1 MIMYYMK
8 KCKITID
15 KIIFE
20 VVLFNSPTANKIWKS
35 LPISSNIK
43 TWGKEIYFYTDVVAN
58 KEPDAKSIIEFGE
71 IAYWPIGKAIAIGF
85 GKTPIS
91 QKDEISFQNFICCLN
106 FLNQIKF
113 DVNEIHKLCDDLPEI
128 ALRFEKKAGIQNS
141 VLINDSYYLL
151 L

>member
-1 MIMYYMK
+1 MK

-20 VVLFNSPTANKIWKS
+20 VVLFDSPTAFKIWNS

-43 TWGKEIYFYTDVVAN
+43 TWGKEIYFHTDVVAN

-71 IAYWPIGKAIAIGF
+71 IAYWPAGKVIAIGF

-91 QKDEISFQNFICCLN
+91 QNDEIRLADDCNVWGKTNFDLKNLDNITEGKL
-106 FLNQIKF
+106 IK
-113 DVNEIHKLCDDLPEI
+113 I
-128 ALRFEKKAGIQNS
+128 EKI
-141 VLINDSYYLL
+141 
-151 L
+151 

>member
-1 MIMYYMK
+1 MK

-20 VVLFNSPTANKIWKS
+20 VVLFNSPTANKIWNS

-58 KEPDAKSIIEFGE
+58 KEPNAKSIIELGE
-71 IAYWPIGKAIAIGF
+71 IAYWPTGKAIAIGF

-91 QKDEISFQNFICCLN
+91 QKDEIRLADDCNIWGET
-106 FLNQIKF
+106 KF
-113 DVNEIHKLCDDLPEI
+113 DLKKLENI
-128 ALRFEKKAGIQNS
+128 AEGKPIKIEKI
-141 VLINDSYYLL
+141 
-151 L
+151 

>member
-1 MIMYYMK
+1 MK

-20 VVLFNSPTANKIWKS
+20 VVLFNSPTANKIWNS

-58 KEPDAKSIIEFGE
+58 KEPNAKSIVELGE
-71 IAYWPIGKAIAIGF
+71 IAYWPSGKAIAIGF

-91 QKDEISFQNFICCLN
+91 QKDEIRLADDCNIWGETNFDLKKLENIAEG
-106 FLNQIKF
+106 QPIK
-113 DVNEIHKLCDDLPEI
+113 I
-128 ALRFEKKAGIQNS
+128 EKI
-141 VLINDSYYLL
+141 
-151 L
+151 

>member
-1 MIMYYMK
+1 MK

-20 VVLFNSPTANKIWKS
+20 VVLFNSPTANKIWNS

-58 KEPDAKSIIEFGE
+58 KEPNAKSIIELGE
-71 IAYWPIGKAIAIGF
+71 IAYWPTGKAIAIGF

-91 QKDEISFQNFICCLN
+91 QKDEIRLADDCNIWGETNFDLKKLENIAEG
-106 FLNQIKF
+106 QPIK
-113 DVNEIHKLCDDLPEI
+113 I
-128 ALRFEKKAGIQNS
+128 EKI
-141 VLINDSYYLL
+141 
-151 L
+151 

>member
-1 MIMYYMK
+1 MK

-20 VVLFNSPTANKIWKS
+20 VVLFNSPTANKIWNS

-58 KEPDAKSIIEFGE
+58 KEPNAKSIIEFGE
-71 IAYWPIGKAIAIGF
+71 IAYWPTGKAIAIGF

-91 QKDEISFQNFICCLN
+91 QKDEIRLADDCNIWGETNFDLKKLENIAEGQL
-106 FLNQIKF
+106 IK
-113 DVNEIHKLCDDLPEI
+113 I
-128 ALRFEKKAGIQNS
+128 EKN
-141 VLINDSYYLL
+141 
-151 L
+151 

>member
-1 MIMYYMK
+1 MK

-20 VVLFNSPTANKIWKS
+20 VFLFESPTAHKIWNS

-58 KEPDAKSIIEFGE
+58 KEPNAKSIIEFGE
-71 IAYWPIGKAIAIGF
+71 IAYWPTGKAIAIGF

-91 QKDEISFQNFICCLN
+91 EKDEIRLADDCNIWGKTNFDLKKLENIAEGKP
-106 FLNQIKF
+106 IK
-113 DVNEIHKLCDDLPEI
+113 I
-128 ALRFEKKAGIQNS
+128 EKI
-141 VLINDSYYLL
+141 
-151 L
+151 

>member
-1 MIMYYMK
+1 MK

-20 VVLFNSPTANKIWKS
+20 VVLFNSPTANKIWNS

-58 KEPDAKSIIEFGE
+58 KEPNAKSIIEFGE
-71 IAYWPIGKAIAIGF
+71 IAYWPTGKAIAIGF

-91 QKDEISFQNFICCLN
+91 QKDEIRLADDCNIWGKTNFDLKKLENIAEGKP
-106 FLNQIKF
+106 IK
-113 DVNEIHKLCDDLPEI
+113 I
-128 ALRFEKKAGIQNS
+128 EKI
-141 VLINDSYYLL
+141 
-151 L
+151 

>member
-1 MIMYYMK
+1 MK

-20 VVLFNSPTANKIWKS
+20 VVLFNSPTANKIWNS

-58 KEPDAKSIIEFGE
+58 KEPNAKSIIELGE
-71 IAYWPIGKAIAIGF
+71 IAYWPSGKAIAIGF

-91 QKDEISFQNFICCLN
+91 QKDEIRLADDCNIWGETNFDLKKLENIAEG
-106 FLNQIKF
+106 QPIK
-113 DVNEIHKLCDDLPEI
+113 I
-128 ALRFEKKAGIQNS
+128 EKI
-141 VLINDSYYLL
+141 
-151 L
+151 

>member
-1 MIMYYMK
+1 MK

-20 VVLFNSPTANKIWKS
+20 VVLFNSPTANKIWNS

-58 KEPDAKSIIEFGE
+58 KEPNAKSIIELGE
-71 IAYWPIGKAIAIGF
+71 IAYWPTGKVIAIGF

-91 QKDEISFQNFICCLN
+91 QKDEIRLADDCNIWGET
-106 FLNQIKF
+106 KF
-113 DVNEIHKLCDDLPEI
+113 DLKKLENI
-128 ALRFEKKAGIQNS
+128 AEGQPIKIEKI
-141 VLINDSYYLL
+141 
-151 L
+151 